1 MLDLFKERGTLD
13 EMGLGG
19 LRDGIAN
26 VLFPGTSTLHTRLRY
41 VLFVPWIYQSIEKS
55 DARAGIGSRVR
66 EQEIRLIRQL
76 RACEDH
82 DGIIGARSGAS
93 LARLPSNVYWSAL
106 QRWGIFLHA
115 RSQPWYHTH
124 FISLQAKRSSAKV
137 ADDPGTT
144 RIVRPNWSPRI
155 PVPPKNF
162 PETASFALTRE
173 EAEFLQGRI
182 EETCAGSLLAWHA
195 REYPPETS
203 RLWETRAR
211 FDAPHDLK
219 AVIELAD
226 RFSRHVEGMPLL
238 YNLMLAEH
246 KQAIAGSDGD
256 YVDALQKKVQEW
268 ANLEKNK
275 PPFNPNQLWE
285 FANEHVIRTWP
296 KQREFI
302 HSWSR
307 RLAAINHSEVSDDN
321 ELRRLVKARE
331 MSLKGHR
338 SRFRNKS
345 RILDWQPGAGVDRM
359 GSAGSMSN
367 ASFATCTMGLKPN
380 ARYRAPRHCKRPAA
394 LASRL

>member
-1 MLDLFKERGTLD
+1 MRRVLDLFKERGTLD

-19 LRDGIAN
+19 LRDGIAD

-144 RIVRPNWSPRI
+144 RIVRPNWNPRI

-195 REYPPETS
+195 REGLTEAS
-203 RLWETRAR
+203 RLWETPAR
-211 FDAPHDLK
+211 FEAPRDLI

-226 RFSRHVEGMPLL
+226 RFSRHVEGMSLL
-238 YNLMLAEH
+238 YNLMLAEERH
-246 KQAIAGSDGD
+246 AVTGNDQAHIEAFQSDTR
-256 YVDALQKKVQEW
+256 KW
-268 ANLEKNK
+268 AELERRESA
-275 PPFNPNQLWE
+275 FDPNRLWE
-285 FANEHVIRTWP
+285 FADRHCIRASLN
-296 KQREFI
+296 QRKFI
-302 HSWSR
+302 QSWSR
-307 RLAAINHSEVSDDN
+307 RLASLSHSKVADDN
-321 ELRRLVKARE
+321 ELRRLVKERE
-331 MSLKGHR
+331 VMLKQGR
-338 SRFRNKS
+338 SRFRNTS
-345 RILDWQPGAGVDRM
+345 RLLDWQPGVGVGRM
-359 GSAGSMSN
+359 
-367 ASFATCTMGLKPN
+367 SF
-380 ARYRAPRHCKRPAA
+380 RWFHVKRLLRDLQNGIKA
-394 LASRL
+394 